1 MLVPWQALNGRHHAT
16 AMCRKGA
23 ERKRRRMAEAEL
35 RDSTERAFE
44 AYGKPIET
52 VTKFKYLGRVMREG
66 DDNWPAVAGNLVK
79 ARKRWGRIERIL
91 IREGVDRKVS
101 RNLFKAVVQQ
111 VLLFGA
117 EMWVPTPRIERALES
132 FMHGAARS
140 IMGRQPRR
148 GWDGKWFYPS
158 LREAMREAGF
168 EEIRK
173 SITRRQN
180 TVAQYIVTRPI
191 LDLREQDTQRAG
203 ARVSRH
209 WWDQKGTYL
218 KTAKERAAE
227 ALATDS
233 ESESKVESEA
243 EVEVEAETEVGGEKK
258 STSSGVSGSSGGEWS
273 GASLDPWE

>member
-1 MLVPWQALNGRHHAT
+1 
-16 AMCRKGA
+16 
-23 ERKRRRMAEAEL
+23 MAEAEL
-35 RDSTERAFE
+35 MDSTERAFE

-173 SITRRQN
+173 VTTRRQK
-180 TVAQYIVTRPI
+180 TVTQYIVTRPI
-191 LDLREQDTQRAG
+191 MDLCERSTQRAG
-203 ARVSRH
+203 VRVSWR
-209 WWDQKGTYL
+209 WWYQKGIDL
-218 KTAKERAAE
+218 KTVKERAAE
-227 ALATDS
+227 ALATDPES
-233 ESESKVESEA
+233 ESEVESEA
-243 EVEVEAETEVGGEKK
+243 EVEVEVEPEVGGEER
-258 STSSGVSGSSGGEWS
+258 SISSGVSGSSGSEWS
-273 GASLDPWE
+273 GVSVKPWE